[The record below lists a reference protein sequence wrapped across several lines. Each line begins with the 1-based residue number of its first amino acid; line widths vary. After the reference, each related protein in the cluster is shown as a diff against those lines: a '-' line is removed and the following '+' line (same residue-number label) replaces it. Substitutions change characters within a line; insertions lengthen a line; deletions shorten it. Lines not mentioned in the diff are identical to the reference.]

1 MKQKAIILI
10 DGSNFYFKVKELKL
24 PSLLYFD
31 FSKFI
36 SYLIHDNKLVW
47 AKYYV
52 GKIRTDG
59 TLKVQKLFNQQ
70 RKLLAHLKKHQVDY
84 SLGYLSESQ
93 GKFHEKGVD
102 VQMAV
107 DMLIAAYE
115 KTCDRIIFIS
125 SDTDLL
131 PAITQA
137 KNKGKIIQ
145 YIGFSHQPSIALMRN
160 CSRYRLLTKNE
171 LKTFYQSK

>member
-1 MKQKAIILI
+1 MQQKTIVLI

-36 SYLIHDNKLVW
+36 KKLTLNNKLVW
-47 AKYYV
+47 VKYYV

-59 TLKVQKLFNQQ
+59 TPKVQRLFNQQ
-70 RKLLAHLKKHQVDY
+70 RKLLAHLKKHGIQY

-102 VQMAV
+102 VQMAT
-107 DMLIAAYE
+107 DMLVTAYE
-115 KTCDRIIFIS
+115 NKCNQIILIS

-131 PAITQA
+131 PAIEQV
-137 KNKGKIIQ
+137 KRRGKAIQ

-160 CSRYRLLTKNE
+160 CTTKKLLTKNQ
-171 LKTFYQSK
+171 LQAFFRSK